1 MTTRESKRIDT
12 VTIKRIADYD
22 ADTSWLGEYS
32 DDAGDFA
39 IVNRGEY
46 AGEFESDLPCECGHS
61 ELDHKESSDDITW
74 KVTEDIQEKLD
85 DSPCYQYCVKC
96 DDPCDFDRVTVERG
110 RTFRYFNSGSVDK
123 SNTDEDNR
131 KYAKQDYERMTD
143 LERGCWGFIGVRAE
157 AEIAIPN
164 GNDSATMQTIRS
176 GGLWGIESDS
186 GDDYFAEVG
195 NDELADLKTQLHAL
209 GFSKRAIAAAFR
221 DVQHKDE

>member
-1 MTTRESKRIDT
+1 MNTRDSKRIDT

-22 ADTSWLGEYS
+22 ADTSYLGEYS

-46 AGEFESDLPCECGHS
+46 EGEFESDLPCECGDS
-61 ELDHKESSDDITW
+61 KEQHKEIESGYA
-74 KVTEDIQEKLD
+74 
-85 DSPCYQYCVKC
+85 PCSEC
-96 DDPCDFDRVTVERG
+96 DCEDFDQVGVERG

-123 SNTDEDNR
+123 SNTDEENR
-131 KYAKQDYERMTD
+131 TYAMQDYKRMTD
-143 LERGCWGFIGVRAE
+143 YGNGWACVGVRAE
-157 AEIAIPN
+157 ARIAIPN
-164 GNDSATMQTIRS
+164 GNGSATLQTIKS

-186 GDDYFAEVG
+186 GDDYFTEVG

-221 DVQHKDE
+221 NVEHKDE

>member
-1 MTTRESKRIDT
+1 MTTRESKRIDS
-12 VTIKRIADYD
+12 VTIKRIADHD

-46 AGEFESDLPCECGHS
+46 AGEFESDLPCTCDHS
-61 ELDHKESSDDITW
+61 EDEH
-74 KVTEDIQEKLD
+74 
-85 DSPCYQYCVKC
+85 SPDGECTVCRGNDEGC
-96 DDPCDFDRVTVERG
+96 DYFDRVAVERG

-123 SNTDEDNR
+123 SNTDEENR
-131 KYAKQDYERMTD
+131 TYAKQDYERMAD
-143 LERGCWGFIGVRAE
+143 LDRGCWGFVGIRAE

-164 GNDSATMQTIRS
+164 GNGSATLQTIRS

-186 GDDYFAEVG
+186 GDDYFTEVG
-195 NDELADLKTQLHAL
+195 NEELADLKTQLHAL